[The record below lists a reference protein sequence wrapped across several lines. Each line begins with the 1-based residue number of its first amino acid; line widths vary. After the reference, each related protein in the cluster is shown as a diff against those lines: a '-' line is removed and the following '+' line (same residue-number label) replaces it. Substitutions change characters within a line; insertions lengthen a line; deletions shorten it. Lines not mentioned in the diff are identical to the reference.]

1 MLRAWVQRR
10 GLAYPCPGDVRVQEL
25 SGETEACP
33 TSASLPF
40 IHQRPLQLPLSSG
53 QWFLQ
58 GTAELR
64 ECQGAGQEGGQQWA
78 ARATE
83 PELSTQP
90 VIYSYC

>member
-1 MLRAWVQRR
+1 MWRR
-10 GLAYPCPGDVRVQEL
+10 GLAYPCPEDVRVQEL

-64 ECQGAGQEGGQQWA
+64 EQARKVGSGGQQG
-78 ARATE
+78 
-83 PELSTQP
+83 PLSQSSPHSLSFTHTVSP
-90 VIYSYC
+90 LHR